1 MTGIQVATIDIASD
15 APYFDGHFPDDPIV
29 PGAHL
34 LDRII
39 AAILVDKPSLAYP
52 LEVLSTKF
60 LRPVRPSHEV
70 QLEWETTSETIR
82 FIARVDNKSVVTGVL
97 RVSAVGTP

>member
-1 MTGIQVATIDIASD
+1 MTGVQVATIAIASD
-15 APYFDGHFPDDPIV
+15 APYFAGHFPDDPIV

-52 LEVLSTKF
+52 LEVLSSKF

-70 QLEWETTSETIR
+70 HLEWEITSETIR
-82 FIARVDNKSVVTGVL
+82 FTARVDNKTVVTGAL
-97 RVSAVGTP
+97 RVGAVDTP